1 VASPGAGAGPGKEP
15 GRRSE
20 AVSEARGRAP
30 GITERG
36 GRLYLTGELSF
47 ATSAQLFAQMKAHL
61 PGDGEMVLDLEG
73 VTRADS
79 SGLALMLEWTEEAR
93 RRGRGIRYRGVPDAL
108 LNIARFSNV
117 LDLLPLER

>member
-1 VASPGAGAGPGKEP
+1 
-15 GRRSE
+15 
-20 AVSEARGRAP
+20 
-30 GITERG
+30 
-36 GRLYLTGELSF
+36 
-47 ATSAQLFAQMKAHL
+47 MKAHL